1 MRSRQSCRTML
12 ASRSTPMT
20 ISYSRFNNHNFS
32 IYSFNVVNHRRCI
45 MLNLNKTITVGWPWW
60 WDRQSQPIQQ
70 VKRFP
75 KTQASKMITQECSFC
90 SGLVWRFLLL
100 PPPCTGMWIAK
111 QTWGAL
117 CLSNWSWRKNYHF
130 FKYSGRQSTC
140 LHTAPMP
147 TVWALLYL
155 ATGGEN
161 NNDNDDDS
169 SPLQPKAPL
178 TFEFI
183 LTPNVQQ
190 TKCENSSIL
199 LVIYSWL

>member
-1 MRSRQSCRTML
+1 M
-12 ASRSTPMT
+12 
-20 ISYSRFNNHNFS
+20 
-32 IYSFNVVNHRRCI
+32 
-45 MLNLNKTITVGWPWW
+45 
-60 WDRQSQPIQQ
+60 
-70 VKRFP
+70 
-75 KTQASKMITQECSFC
+75 
-90 SGLVWRFLLL
+90 
-100 PPPCTGMWIAK
+100 
-111 QTWGAL
+111 
-117 CLSNWSWRKNYHF
+117 
-130 FKYSGRQSTC
+130 C

-199 LVIYSWL
+199 PETEHIIHVIHS